1 MLYVSRKDERLRKN
15 FRKVV
20 LALGLC
26 LALSACGDDEEKSSS
41 EKKREKTTVATSEEK
56 TTSEKSDSTTKE
68 AKDSTSKTQQDK
80 EISAKIEKEMYIVD
94 GLDYDEEEF
103 VGFEV
108 VSSEFKTINGEK
120 CLVVNASVR
129 NILSSDSIL
138 QIGDGIHD
146 LAFQNGISLEPLK
159 EYEGTTKKEQ
169 LEQFKNKVKGL
180 GSVNVT
186 YAYKL
191 LDDSDV
197 IFLFYNDY
205 GNCCVFSELIEN
217 ETRSAKPS
225 VIYDPE
231 NIIENVAFVDVNP
244 DPDGISP
251 SRPEYI
257 LLDILMTN
265 NSDRISYTDASYAPA
280 YGEKDI
286 LELELTQNG
295 TKLSDMTLSSGVDQM
310 KDVDVRGV
318 ALLPGYSYSRRYVF
332 YLADSEG
339 VVNLKAFGHKYGSLH
354 GSRELDPIEVIN
366 KEIPIKMD

>member
-1 MLYVSRKDERLRKN
+1 
-15 FRKVV
+15 VV

-68 AKDSTSKTQQDK
+68 AKDNSTTKEAKDSTSKTQQD
-80 EISAKIEKEMYIVD
+80 KEMYIVD
-94 GLDYDEEEF
+94 GLDYDEEES

-138 QIGDGIHD
+138 QIGDQIHD

-231 NIIENVAFVDVNP
+231 NIIENVEFVDVNP

-265 NSDRISYTDASYAPA
+265 ITDRIAYTNADYAPA

-295 TKLSDMTLSSGVDQM
+295 TKLRDMTLGSGVKQM

-332 YLADSEG
+332 RLADSEG
-339 VVNLKAFGHKYGSLH
+339 VVNLKAFGYYKYGPVH
-354 GSRELDPIEVIN
+354 GSLDLDPIEVIN

>member
-1 MLYVSRKDERLRKN
+1 MRKN

-80 EISAKIEKEMYIVD
+80 EIEMTKSAKIEKEMYIVD
-94 GLDYDEEEF
+94 GLDYDEEEYI
-103 VGFEV
+103 GFEF

-129 NILSSDSIL
+129 NILGSDQNL
-138 QIGDGIHD
+138 LIGDQIHD

-169 LEQFKNKVKGL
+169 LEQFKNKVKSL
-180 GSVNVT
+180 ESVNVT

-197 IFLFYNDY
+197 VFLFYNDY

-225 VIYDPE
+225 VIYDSE
-231 NIIENVAFVDVNP
+231 NIIENVEFVDVNP

-265 NSDRISYTDASYAPA
+265 NSDRISYTNADYAPN

-295 TKLSDMTLSSGVDQM
+295 TKLRDMTLGSGVDQM

-332 YLADSEG
+332 DLADSEG
-339 VVNLKAFGHKYGSLH
+339 VVNLKAFGYKYGPVH
-354 GSRELDPIEVIN
+354 GSLELDPIEVIN